1 MKSKKI
7 KKVNKNGFPEPKK
20 VLCSNCK
27 KTEFLVKFVIPSLA
41 YSKKNNLGFWTEKEE
56 DKSQEWCNQCYREL
70 FQNKEIY
77 WGIVKS
83 SKKRELFRSYLYD
96 KHL

>member
-41 YSKKNNLGFWTEKEE
+41 YSKKNNLGF
-56 DKSQEWCNQCYREL
+56 
-70 FQNKEIY
+70 
-77 WGIVKS
+77 
-83 SKKRELFRSYLYD
+83 
-96 KHL
+96 